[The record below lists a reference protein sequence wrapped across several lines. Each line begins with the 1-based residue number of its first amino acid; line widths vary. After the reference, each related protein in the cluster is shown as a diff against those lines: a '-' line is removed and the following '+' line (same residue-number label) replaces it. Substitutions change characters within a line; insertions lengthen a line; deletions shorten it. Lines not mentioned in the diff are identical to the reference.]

1 MPFPAPSHPRVPG
14 LYRQRPAGL
23 GSFQDEG
30 TAAMLE
36 DEAPLLSTPSLTALI
51 LRRAEAGPVTLDGLM
66 AALDALFGAAREAP
80 ALAAADRQALL
91 LRALRDMAIAGLV
104 RDGGPAGWQ
113 ITDRGSDALFRQPG
127 GIDGSDLMAYPEYA
141 AHVRATAGHAAGMD
155 PRGSSYDEGYAAQ
168 RAGLPFTANPHAA
181 QSVDHLS
188 WENGWM
194 QALDD
199 PEPSGRSGP

>member
-1 MPFPAPSHPRVPG
+1 
-14 LYRQRPAGL
+14 
-23 GSFQDEG
+23 
-30 TAAMLE
+30 MLE

-51 LRRAEAGPVTLDGLM
+51 LRRAESGPVTLDGLM
-66 AALDALFGAAREAP
+66 AALDALFGTAREAP
-80 ALAAADRQALL
+80 ALPAADRRALL

-141 AHVRATAGHAAGMD
+141 AHVRATAGRPAGMD

-199 PEPSGRSGP
+199 PEPSDRP